1 MQKNDSNSITKIV
14 LTGGPCAGKST
25 CLEAIENSYED
36 VLVVPEVATILLS
49 GGFPLPGR
57 DLPWSL
63 EWQGAFQTA
72 VAKTQQSL
80 EQAYELVAQS
90 CGARLLVCDRGL
102 LDGAAYTLG
111 GVVEFC
117 RLYQVD
123 QAQAQKRYARVLH
136 LESLATARPELY
148 GKAGNQNRFE
158 SLDEAQSLEGRTQ
171 AAWSEHP
178 GWTFISGNAGIEA
191 VKSQVLAA
199 IDSLLQ
205 SAAA

>member
-1 MQKNDSNSITKIV
+1 MQKKNSIEKIV

-25 CLEAIENSYED
+25 CLQAIKERYDD

-49 GGFPLPGR
+49 GGFPVPGR
-57 DLPWSL
+57 DLPWSAD
-63 EWQGAFQTA
+63 WQSAFQAA

-80 EQAYELVAQS
+80 EQAYELVAQN

-102 LDGAAYTLG
+102 LDGAAYTPG
-111 GVVEFC
+111 GTAEFC

-123 QAQAQKRYARVLH
+123 QAQTQQQYAKVLH

-148 GKAGNQNRFE
+148 GKTGNQNRFE
-158 SLDEAQSLEGRTQ
+158 SLDEAQALEGRTR
-171 AAWSEHP
+171 AAWSDHP
-178 GWTFISGNAGIEA
+178 GWTFIPGNAGIEA

-199 IDSLLQ
+199 IDSLLV